1 MVFTNRYESPFGGI
15 TLASDGEALTGLWFD
30 KQKYFGGTLS
40 PENDEKQLP
49 VFEKTREWLDCY
61 FGGSEP
67 DFMPAVKLDGS
78 EFRLAVWEILKQIP
92 YGQRITYGEI
102 AAEIA
107 RRRNVGMSAQAV
119 GGAVGHNPISIIVP
133 CHRVVGTNGSLTG
146 YAGGI
151 ERKIGLLKL
160 ERVNMEKLFVPKKRT
175 AL

>member
-1 MVFTNRYESPFGGI
+1 MVFTNRYKSPFGGM
-15 TLASDGEALTGLWFD
+15 TLASDGEVLTGLWFD
-30 KQKYFGGTLS
+30 GQKYFGRTLS
-40 PENDEKQLP
+40 SENHEKQLP
-49 VFEKTREWLDCY
+49 VFAETKEWLDCY

-67 DFMPAVKLDGS
+67 DFMPAVKMEGS
-78 EFRLAVWEILKQIP
+78 AFMLAVWEVLKQIP
-92 YGQRITYGEI
+92 YGQLITYGEI

-107 RRRNVGMSAQAV
+107 HRRTAKMSAQAV

-160 ERVNMEKLFVPKKRT
+160 EHANMEKLFVPKKGT